1 MKRYYLLL
9 RPPMPGTIPRGCI
22 DIMDFGKKKFVPEI
36 GREAWG
42 YVEYERELTEQEIN
56 DYELEYKED

>member
-1 MKRYYLLL
+1 MKYYLLY

-22 DIMDFGKKKFVPEI
+22 EIMDFGKKKFVEEI

-42 YVEYERELTEQEIN
+42 YVIYERELTQKEIN
-56 DYELEYKED
+56 DYELMIYKED